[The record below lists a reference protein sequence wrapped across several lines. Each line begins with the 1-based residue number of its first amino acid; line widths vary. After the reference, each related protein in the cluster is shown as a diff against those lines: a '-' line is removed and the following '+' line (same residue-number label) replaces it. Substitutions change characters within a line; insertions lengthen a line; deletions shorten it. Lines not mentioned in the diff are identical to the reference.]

1 MKKIVTILLIV
12 FLLIAFLV
20 TCSLSFMGK
29 EMEEAKKELE
39 SIEAP
44 DLSLVEDGRYYGK
57 ENTPL
62 VKVEVEVTVEN
73 KTISSISI
81 LRHENGKGKP
91 GEAVIDDMIKS
102 NTPDVELVSGATM
115 SSLVIRSAVIDAL
128 ENGIK

>member
-57 ENTPL
+57 EDTPL

-73 KTISSISI
+73 TISSISI

-91 GEAVIDDMIKS
+91 GEAIVDAMIKS

>member
-57 ENTPL
+57 
-62 VKVEVEVTVEN
+62 
-73 KTISSISI
+73 
-81 LRHENGKGKP
+81 
-91 GEAVIDDMIKS
+91 
-102 NTPDVELVSGATM
+102 
-115 SSLVIRSAVIDAL
+115 
-128 ENGIK
+128 

>member
-12 FLLIAFLV
+12 FLLIAFLF
-20 TCSLSFMGK
+20 TCSLFFMGK

-44 DLSLVEDGRYYGK
+44 DLSLVEDGRYYG
-57 ENTPL
+57 EGDTPL

-81 LRHENGKGKP
+81 LRHENG
-91 GEAVIDDMIKS
+91 
-102 NTPDVELVSGATM
+102 
-115 SSLVIRSAVIDAL
+115 
-128 ENGIK
+128 